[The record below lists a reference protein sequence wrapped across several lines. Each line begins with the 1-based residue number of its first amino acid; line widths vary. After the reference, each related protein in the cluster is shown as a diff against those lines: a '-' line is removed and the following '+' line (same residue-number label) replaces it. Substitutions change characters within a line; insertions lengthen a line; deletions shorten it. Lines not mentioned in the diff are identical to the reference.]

1 MRCGGDAHA
10 AELARRG
17 SVAAPRRDRGSAP
30 EKLCEFLALSHHP
43 LHRRVGIVE
52 TVLTLH
58 RDYGFTG
65 RMIFRLAMPGP
76 RSSLRNCGKR

>member
-17 SVAAPRRDRGSAP
+17 SVAEPLRDRGSAP
-30 EKLCEFLALSHHP
+30 EKRGEFLALSHHP

-52 TVLTLH
+52 TVLALH
-58 RDYGFTG
+58 VIMGFTCRILG
-65 RMIFRLAMPGP
+65 LAVPGP
-76 RSSLRNCGKR
+76 CSSLRNCGKR